1 MSSPSDPPRVLPGRH
16 PLLPDLERSAAV
28 LVACDDD
35 VVRAERS
42 QPSARLT
49 ELARALVSPET
60 GMAFD
65 PARVVVV
72 PSWRRPAEV
81 LAAVRTAAD
90 AASDVLLF
98 AYVGSGRRHE
108 AFALAGPNPGARSQA
123 PLREAADLVRSS
135 PAARRVLLLECED
148 LLPVARYFAG
158 DGTPTAAWT
167 ASLLG
172 KEPRIHLG
180 PGNVRIPTGDDLTST
195 LAEALWSGVA
205 DGPELLDLVTLRSA
219 VQGRWT
225 QLRYYVEDEY
235 IGAPDRLT
243 HVDGDRVALGVNVAH
258 GNPGATGLPRNPA
271 AAHALESW
279 D

>member
-1 MSSPSDPPRVLPGRH
+1 MSSPSDPARVLPGRH

-28 LVACDDD
+28 LIACDDD
-35 VVRAERS
+35 VVRAEGS
-42 QPSARLT
+42 QPSARVAR
-49 ELARALVSPET
+49 LAEALVSPET

-65 PARVVVV
+65 PARIAVV
-72 PSWRRPAEV
+72 SWERPAEV
-81 LAAVRTAAD
+81 LDAVGTAAD

-135 PAARRVLLLECED
+135 PAARCVVVLECEN
-148 LLPVARYFAG
+148 LPTATRYFAG

-167 ASLLG
+167 TSLLG
-172 KEPRIHLG
+172 KEPRIYLG
-180 PGNVRIPTGDDLTST
+180 PGNVRVPAGDDLTST
-195 LAEALWSGVA
+195 LAEALWSGVD
-205 DGPELLDLVTLRSA
+205 DGPELLDLVTLRDA
-219 VQGRWT
+219 VEGRWA
-225 QLRYYVEDEY
+225 QLRYYVEDQY
-235 IGAPDRLT
+235 VGVPDMLT
-243 HVDGDRVALGVNVAH
+243 LVGGDRVALGVNVAH
-258 GNPGATGLPRNPA
+258 GNPGANGFPRDPA